1 VLAAFHRKAANCDES
16 SGLDWCNSLCEL
28 SPVAALGN
36 CVGALVAYG
45 AAEGG

>member
-1 VLAAFHRKAANCDES
+1 MDFMRVGAIEYES
-16 SGLDWCNSLCEL
+16 SDLDRSISLHEPI
-28 SPVAALGN
+28 PVAALGN

>member
-1 VLAAFHRKAANCDES
+1 MRVDAIEYENS
-16 SGLDWCNSLCEL
+16 DWIDASLCEL

>member
-1 VLAAFHRKAANCDES
+1 MHFTRVDAIEDES
-16 SGLDWCNSLCEL
+16 SDFRSKYSLCEQ

-36 CVGALVAYG
+36 RVGALVAYG